1 MTEQRLHSKE
11 AEDALLS
18 LLMHYKDSY
27 EVILPAVRHG
37 DFYHR
42 NNHYIFGLMR
52 GIIDEHG
59 SCDHLLVRDSIRQ
72 EGRLDDTLKKHLHA
86 IFTQNIGLEN
96 AELYAK
102 RVAECAQRRR
112 IKGAAEEILRKT
124 LICEN
129 NNDLIVDAEKELY
142 NATKISSERD
152 LVSVADFIESVGFG
166 GENYIS
172 TGFNGIDAHI
182 YGLREA
188 DMIVVAGRPG
198 SGKTSL
204 ALNIAANVASQGTP
218 IGIFSL
224 EMTAVQLQQ
233 RLICSKAKVN
243 LSDALTGRLTL
254 AHNTDIQRAKNW
266 LKNYPIF
273 IDDNPYLSPEVL
285 RRKVLRMI
293 NRHGVKAIVIDYLQL
308 MRSKGNS
315 LHEKVTYISQAV
327 KGIALEYSVPIIVL
341 AQLNRQPEARED
353 GEPRVSDLRDSGSI
367 EQDADI
373 VMLIHRVDLYQGTN
387 TGDTKIIVGKNRRG
401 HTGFVPATYLGD
413 YTLFIE
419 Q

>member
-1 MTEQRLHSKE
+1 
-11 AEDALLS
+11 
-18 LLMHYKDSY
+18 
-27 EVILPAVRHG
+27 
-37 DFYHR
+37 
-42 NNHYIFGLMR
+42 
-52 GIIDEHG
+52 
-59 SCDHLLVRDSIRQ
+59 
-72 EGRLDDTLKKHLHA
+72 
-86 IFTQNIGLEN
+86 
-96 AELYAK
+96 
-102 RVAECAQRRR
+102 
-112 IKGAAEEILRKT
+112 
-124 LICEN
+124 
-129 NNDLIVDAEKELY
+129 
-142 NATKISSERD
+142 
-152 LVSVADFIESVGFG
+152 
-166 GENYIS
+166 
-172 TGFNGIDAHI
+172 
-182 YGLREA
+182 
-188 DMIVVAGRPG
+188 MIVVAGRPG